1 MLSYKRIMVGDD
13 IVGRRK
19 KTKDNNKKTI
29 ILSSIIVVCCVV
41 IISLCIFILKNIKVY
56 EQDVIINSN
65 IENISVDNLLPVTE
79 VFGKQINNNESNSYD
94 FYEFEVLNVSSK
106 ERDYQVFV
114 TKNSMGT
121 NEINNDYVMFY
132 LTDENN
138 IPVGVFE
145 KDTVLSYKKLNYIDD
160 KPESKLLYTGKLDG
174 HKIKK
179 FKLRVWVADNYVSD
193 SENYFSVDI
202 GVRAI

>member
-19 KTKDNNKKTI
+19 KSKDDNKKTI
-29 ILSSIIVVCCVV
+29 ILSSIIIICCVI
-41 IISLCIFILKNIKVY
+41 IISLCIFILKNIKIN
-56 EQDVIINSN
+56 EQDVIINSS
-65 IENISVDNLLPVTE
+65 IENISVDSLLPVTE
-79 VFGKQINNNESNSYD
+79 VFGKKINDKESNSYD

-121 NEINNDYVMFY
+121 NEINNDYVMFF

-138 IPVGVFE
+138 IPVE
-145 KDTVLSYKKLNYIDD
+145 KDNVFSYKKLNYIDD
-160 KPESKLLYTGKLDG
+160 KPESKVLYTGKLDA
-174 HKIKK
+174 HKLKK

-193 SENYFSVDI
+193 SVNYFSVDI